1 MVKSSSHN
9 ITIIGSGYV
18 GMSLATLLA
27 QYHKVT
33 IVDIDKEKVKKINAG
48 MSPVKDSMISD
59 YLKHK
64 DLNLLASSS
73 LSGIIESTD
82 IAVIATPTDYDD
94 ETRYFDTS
102 SVDMVVEEILQHNSE
117 AVIVIKSTIP
127 EGHTDLL
134 KSKYKTNHIIFSPE
148 FLREGQ
154 ALQDNLYPS
163 RIIIGS
169 KCNNAEFFANI
180 LREASLKKDV
190 DILFTSSKEAEAIK
204 LFSNTYLAMRVAFF
218 NELDTYAMSK
228 SLNARDIINGLSLDD
243 RIGNHYNNPS
253 FGYGGYCL
261 PKDTKQLLA
270 NFNGIPQELI
280 SAVINSNKTRKSF
293 IANNILERKF
303 KTIGF
308 YKLDMKKG
316 SDNYR
321 SSSILDVIDLVIAAD
336 RKVIIFETNINNKFF
351 NGIEIDNDFES
362 FKQRADL
369 VVTNRHD
376 DALSD
381 IQDKVFTRDIFK
393 EN

>member
-1 MVKSSSHN
+1 MVKSSSYN

-18 GMSLATLLA
+18 GMSLATLLS

-33 IVDIDKEKVKKINAG
+33 IVDIDREKVKKINAG
-48 MSPVKDSMISD
+48 ISPVKDSMISD

-64 DLNLLASSS
+64 DLNLRASSS

-102 SVDMVVEEILQHNSE
+102 SVDIVVEEILQHNSKV
-117 AVIVIKSTIP
+117 VIVIKSTIP

-134 KSKYKTNHIIFSPE
+134 KSKYKTNNIIFSPE

-163 RIIIGS
+163 RIVIGS
-169 KCNNAEFFANI
+169 KCTNAKFFANI
-180 LREASLKKDV
+180 LQEASLKKDV
-190 DILFTSSKEAEAIK
+190 STLFTSSKEAESIK
-204 LFSNTYLAMRVAFF
+204 LFSNTYLAMRVSFF
-218 NELDTYAMSK
+218 NELDTYAMLK
-228 SLNARDIINGLSLDD
+228 NLNAKDIINGLSLDN

-270 NFNGIPQELI
+270 NFNGIPQELV
-280 SAVINSNKTRKSF
+280 SSVINSNKTRKRV
-293 IANNILERKF
+293 IANKILERQS

-308 YKLDMKKG
+308 YKLVMKKD
-316 SDNYR
+316 SDNFR
-321 SSSILDVIDLVIAAD
+321 SSSIIDVINLVLNAGK
-336 RKVIIFETNINNKFF
+336 KVIIFEPAINNKFF
-351 NGIEIDNDFES
+351 NGIEVDNNFES
-362 FKQRADL
+362 FEERSDL
-369 VVTNRHD
+369 IVTNRQD
-376 DALSD
+376 DQLSD
-381 IQDKVFTRDIFK
+381 IQEKVFTRDIFK

>member
-9 ITIIGSGYV
+9 IIIIGSGYV
-18 GMSLATLLA
+18 GMSLATLLS

-33 IVDIDKEKVKKINAG
+33 IVDIDKEKVNKINSG
-48 MSPVKDSMISD
+48 ISPIKDSMISD
-59 YLKHK
+59 YLKNK
-64 DLNLLASSS
+64 DLNLRASDS
-73 LSGIIESTD
+73 LNGIID
-82 IAVIATPTDYDD
+82 LANIAIIATPTNYDD
-94 ETRYFDTS
+94 ETGHFDTS
-102 SVDMVVEEILQHNSE
+102 SVDKTAEEILQYNSE
-117 AVIVIKSTIP
+117 AIIIIKSTIP
-127 EGHTDLL
+127 EGHTELL
-134 KSKYKTNHIIFSPE
+134 KAKYKTNNIIFSPE

-163 RIIIGS
+163 RIVIGS

-218 NELDTYAMSK
+218 NELDTYAISK
-228 SLNARDIINGLSLDD
+228 GLNARDIINGLSLDD
-243 RIGNHYNNPS
+243 RIGDHYNNPS

-280 SAVINSNKTRKSF
+280 SAVINSNKTRKTF
-293 IANNILERKF
+293 IANKVLERKF

-308 YKLDMKKG
+308 YKLNMKKG

-336 RKVIIFETNINNKFF
+336 RKVIIFEPNINNKFF

-369 VVTNRHD
+369 VVTNRQD

>member
-1 MVKSSSHN
+1 MVKRSSHN
-9 ITIIGSGYV
+9 ITIVGSGYV
-18 GMSLATLLA
+18 GMSLATLLS

-64 DLNLLASSS
+64 DLNLRASSS
-73 LSGIIESTD
+73 LGGTIESAD
-82 IAVIATPTDYDD
+82 IAVIATPTDYDY

-102 SVDMVVEEILQHNSE
+102 SVDIVVEEILQHNSE

-134 KSKYKTNHIIFSPE
+134 KSKYKTNNIIFSPE

-163 RIIIGS
+163 RIVVGS

-228 SLNARDIINGLSLDD
+228 GLNARDIIGGLSLDD
-243 RIGNHYNNPS
+243 RIGDHYNNPS

-270 NFNGIPQELI
+270 NFNDIPQELI
-280 SAVINSNKTRKSF
+280 SAVINSNKTRKTF
-293 IANNILERKF
+293 IANKILERKF

-321 SSSILDVIDLVIAAD
+321 SSSILDVIDLIIAAG
-336 RKVIIFETNINNKFF
+336 RKVIIFEPNINNKFF
-351 NGIEIDNDFES
+351 NCIEIDNNFEN

-369 VVTNRHD
+369 VVTNRQD

-381 IQDKVFTRDIFK
+381 IHDKVFTRDIFK

>member
-1 MVKSSSHN
+1 MVKSSCHN

-18 GMSLATLLA
+18 GMSLATLLS

-64 DLNLLASSS
+64 DLHLRASSS
-73 LSGIIESTD
+73 LSGVIESTD

-102 SVDMVVEEILQHNSE
+102 SVDIVVEEILQHNSE
-117 AVIVIKSTIP
+117 ALIVIKSTIP

-134 KSKYKTNHIIFSPE
+134 KSKYKTNNIIFSPE

-169 KCNNAEFFANI
+169 KCKNAELFANI
-180 LREASLKKDV
+180 LQEASLKKNV
-190 DILFTSSKEAEAIK
+190 DILFTSSKEAEAVK
-204 LFSNTYLAMRVAFF
+204 LFSNTFLALRVAFF

-228 SLNARDIINGLSLDD
+228 GLNARDIINGLSLDE
-243 RIGNHYNNPS
+243 RIGDYYNNPS

-270 NFNGIPQELI
+270 NFNEIPQELV
-280 SAVINSNKTRKSF
+280 SSVINSNHTRKSF
-293 IANNILERKF
+293 IANKILERESD
-303 KTIGF
+303 TIGF
-308 YKLDMKKG
+308 YKLAMKKD
-316 SDNYR
+316 SDNFR
-321 SSSILDVIDLVIAAD
+321 SSSIIDVINLISNANK
-336 RKVIIFETNINNKFF
+336 KVIIFEPNIVDKSF
-351 NGIEIDNDFES
+351 NGIEVDNNFES

-369 VVTNRHD
+369 IVTNRQED
-376 DALSD
+376 QLLD

>member
-9 ITIIGSGYV
+9 IAIIGSGYV

-59 YLKHK
+59 YLIHK
-64 DLNLLASSS
+64 DLNLRASSH
-73 LSGIIESTD
+73 LGATIESAD
-82 IAVIATPTDYDD
+82 IAIIATPTDYDD
-94 ETRYFDTS
+94 ETRHFDTS
-102 SVDMVVEEILQHNSE
+102 SVDIVVEEILQHNSE

-163 RIIIGS
+163 RIVIGS

-190 DILFTSSKEAEAIK
+190 DILFTSSQEAEAIK

-228 SLNARDIINGLSLDD
+228 GLNARDIINGSSLDD
-243 RIGNHYNNPS
+243 RIGDYYNNPS

-270 NFNGIPQELI
+270 NFNSIPQELI
-280 SAVINSNKTRKSF
+280 SAVINSNKTRKTF
-293 IANNILERKF
+293 IANKILERKF

-321 SSSILDVIDLVIAAD
+321 SSSILDVIDLVVAAG
-336 RKVIIFETNINNKFF
+336 RKVVIFEPNINNKFF

-362 FKQRADL
+362 FKQRVDL
-369 VVTNRHD
+369 VVTNRQD

-381 IQDKVFTRDIFK
+381 IQGKVFTRDIFK

>member
-27 QYHKVT
+27 QYHQVT

-59 YLKHK
+59 YLTHK
-64 DLNLLASSS
+64 DLNLRASSS
-73 LSGIIESTD
+73 LGGTIKSAD

-94 ETRYFDTS
+94 ETRCFDTS
-102 SVDMVVEEILQHNSE
+102 SVDIVVEEILQHNSE

-154 ALQDNLYPS
+154 ALHDNLYPS
-163 RIIIGS
+163 RIVIGS

-180 LREASLKKDV
+180 LRKASLKKDV
-190 DILFTSSKEAEAIK
+190 GILFTSSREAEAIK

-218 NELDTYAMSK
+218 NELDTYAMSNN
-228 SLNARDIINGLSLDD
+228 LNARDIITGLSLDD
-243 RIGNHYNNPS
+243 RIGDHYNNPS

-280 SAVINSNKTRKSF
+280 SAVINSNKTRKTF
-293 IANNILERKF
+293 IANKILERKF

-351 NGIEIDNDFES
+351 NSIEIDNDFES

-369 VVTNRHD
+369 VVTNRQD

-381 IQDKVFTRDIFK
+381 IQDKVFTRDIFE

>member
-18 GMSLATLLA
+18 GMSLGTLLS

-48 MSPVKDSMISD
+48 MSPVKDSMIPD

-64 DLNLLASSS
+64 DLNLRASSS
-73 LSGIIESTD
+73 LSKTIESAD
-82 IAVIATPTDYDD
+82 IAIIATPTDYDD
-94 ETRYFDTS
+94 ETGYFETS
-102 SVDMVVEEILQHNSE
+102 SVDEVVEEILLHNSK

-127 EGHTDLL
+127 EGHTDFL
-134 KSKYKTNHIIFSPE
+134 KTKHKTNNILFSPE
-148 FLREGQ
+148 FLREGH

-163 RIIIGS
+163 RIVIGS

-180 LREASLKKDV
+180 LREASLKKDI

-204 LFSNTYLAMRVAFF
+204 LFSNTYLALRVAFF

-243 RIGNHYNNPS
+243 RIGDHYNNPS
-253 FGYGGYCL
+253 FGFGGYCL

-270 NFNGIPQELI
+270 NFDSIPQELI
-280 SAVINSNKTRKSF
+280 SSVISSNQTRKKF
-293 IANNILERKF
+293 ISDKILERESN
-303 KTIGF
+303 TIGF
-308 YKLDMKKG
+308 YKLAMKKG
-316 SDNYR
+316 SDNFR
-321 SSSILDVIDLVIAAD
+321 SSSILDLIDYVSNAGK
-336 RKVIIFETNINNKFF
+336 KVIIFEPNINNKFF

-362 FKQRADL
+362 FKQRSDL
-369 VVTNRHD
+369 IVANRQD
-376 DALSD
+376 EQLLD

>member
-1 MVKSSSHN
+1 MVKSASYN
-9 ITIIGSGYV
+9 ITIVGSGYV
-18 GMSLATLLA
+18 GMSLAILLS

-48 MSPVKDSMISD
+48 ISPVKDSMISD

-64 DLNLLASSS
+64 DLNLRASSS

-102 SVDMVVEEILQHNSE
+102 SVDIVVEEILQHNSKV
-117 AVIVIKSTIP
+117 VIVIKSTIP

-134 KSKYKTNHIIFSPE
+134 KSKYKTNNIIFSPE

-163 RIIIGS
+163 RIVIGS
-169 KCNNAEFFANI
+169 KCNNAKFFGNI

-204 LFSNTYLAMRVAFF
+204 LFSNTYLALRVAFF

-228 SLNARDIINGLSLDD
+228 NLNARDIISGLSLDE
-243 RIGNHYNNPS
+243 RIGDHYNNPS
-253 FGYGGYCL
+253 FGFGGYCL

-270 NFNGIPQELI
+270 NFNDIPQELV
-280 SAVINSNKTRKSF
+280 SSVINSNQKRKSF
-293 IANNILERKF
+293 IANKILERESDI
-303 KTIGF
+303 IGF
-308 YKLDMKKG
+308 YKLAMKKG
-316 SDNYR
+316 SDNFR
-321 SSSILDVIDLVIAAD
+321 SSSILDVIDLILNAGK
-336 RKVIIFETNINNKFF
+336 KVIIFEPTVNDKFF
-351 NGIEIDNDFES
+351 NGIEVDNNFES

-369 VVTNRHD
+369 IVANRQED
-376 DALSD
+376 QLLD
-381 IQDKVFTRDIFK
+381 IKDKVFTRDIFK

>member
-1 MVKSSSHN
+1 MVKNSSHN

-18 GMSLATLLA
+18 GMSLATLLS

-48 MSPVKDSMISD
+48 ISPVKDSMISD

-64 DLNLLASSS
+64 DLNLRASSS
-73 LSGIIESTD
+73 LGGTIESAD

-94 ETRYFDTS
+94 ESRYFDTS
-102 SVDMVVEEILQHNSE
+102 SVDMVVEEILQYNSE

-163 RIIIGS
+163 RIVIGS

-228 SLNARDIINGLSLDD
+228 GLNPRDIINGLSLDE
-243 RIGNHYNNPS
+243 RIGDHYNNPS

-280 SAVINSNKTRKSF
+280 LAVINSNKTRKSF
-293 IANNILERKF
+293 IADKILERKF

-321 SSSILDVIDLVIAAD
+321 SSSIIDVINLVSSANKKI
-336 RKVIIFETNINNKFF
+336 VIFEPSINDKFF
-351 NGIEIDNDFES
+351 NSIEVDNNFES
-362 FKQRADL
+362 FKKRSDL
-369 VVTNRHD
+369 IVTNRQED
-376 DALSD
+376 QLSD

>member
-27 QYHKVT
+27 QHHKVT

-48 MSPVKDSMISD
+48 MSPVKDTMISD

-64 DLNLLASSS
+64 DLNLRASSS
-73 LSGIIESTD
+73 LGEIIESVD
-82 IAVIATPTDYDD
+82 IAVIATPTDYND

-117 AVIVIKSTIP
+117 ALILIKSTIP
-127 EGHTDLL
+127 EGHTDSL
-134 KSKYKTNHIIFSPE
+134 KKKYKTDKILFSPE

-154 ALQDNLYPS
+154 ALRDNLYPS
-163 RIIIGS
+163 RIVIGS
-169 KCNNAEFFANI
+169 KCNNAKFIANI
-180 LREASLKKDV
+180 LQEASLKKDV

-204 LFSNTYLAMRVAFF
+204 LFSNTYLALRVAFF

-228 SLNARDIINGLSLDD
+228 GLNAKDIINGLSSDD
-243 RIGNHYNNPS
+243 RIGDHYNNPS

-270 NFNGIPQELI
+270 NFNSIPQELI
-280 SAVINSNKTRKSF
+280 SSVISSNQTRKKF
-293 IANNILERKF
+293 ISDKILERESN
-303 KTIGF
+303 TIGF
-308 YKLDMKKG
+308 YKLAMKKD
-316 SDNYR
+316 SDNFR
-321 SSSILDVIDLVIAAD
+321 SSSILDLIDYVSNAGK
-336 RKVIIFETNINNKFF
+336 KVIIFEPNISNKFF
-351 NGIEIDNDFES
+351 NGIEIDNNFES
-362 FKQRADL
+362 FKERADL
-369 VVTNRHD
+369 IVTNRQQD
-376 DALSD
+376 ELSD
-381 IQDKVFTRDIFK
+381 IQGKVFTRDIFK

>member
-1 MVKSSSHN
+1 
-9 ITIIGSGYV
+9 
-18 GMSLATLLA
+18 MSLATLLS
-27 QYHKVT
+27 QYHKVS

-64 DLNLLASSS
+64 DLNLRAFSS
-73 LSGIIESTD
+73 LSGIIKSAD
-82 IAVIATPTDYDD
+82 IAVIATPTDYND

-102 SVDMVVEEILQHNSE
+102 SVDIVVEEILKHNSK

-169 KCNNAEFFANI
+169 KCTNAEFFANI

-243 RIGNHYNNPS
+243 RIGDHYNNPS

-270 NFNGIPQELI
+270 NFDSIPQELI
-280 SAVINSNKTRKSF
+280 SSVISSNQTRKKF
-293 IANNILERKF
+293 ISDKILERESN
-303 KTIGF
+303 TIGF
-308 YKLDMKKG
+308 YKLAMKKG
-316 SDNYR
+316 SDNFR
-321 SSSILDVIDLVIAAD
+321 SSSILDLIDHVSNAGK
-336 RKVIIFETNINNKFF
+336 KVIIFEPNINNKFF

-362 FKQRADL
+362 FKQ
-369 VVTNRHD
+369 
-376 DALSD
+376 
-381 IQDKVFTRDIFK
+381 
-393 EN
+393 

>member
-1 MVKSSSHN
+1 MVKSSTHN

-18 GMSLATLLA
+18 GMSLATLLS

-33 IVDIDKEKVKKINAG
+33 IIDIDKEKVKKINAG
-48 MSPVKDSMISD
+48 ISPVKDSMISD

-64 DLNLLASSS
+64 DLNLRAASS
-73 LSGIIESTD
+73 LVETIESAD
-82 IAVIATPTDYDD
+82 IAVVATPTDYDY
-94 ETRYFDTS
+94 ETRCFDTS
-102 SVDMVVEEILQHNSE
+102 SVDIVVEEILQHNSE

-134 KSKYKTNHIIFSPE
+134 RSKYKTNHIIFSPE

-154 ALQDNLYPS
+154 ALQDSLYPS

-228 SLNARDIINGLSLDD
+228 NLNARDIINGLSLDD

-270 NFNGIPQELI
+270 NFNEIPQDLV
-280 SAVINSNKTRKSF
+280 SSVINSNQTRKSF
-293 IANNILERKF
+293 IADKILERKSD
-303 KTIGF
+303 TIGF
-308 YKLDMKKG
+308 YKLAMKKD
-316 SDNYR
+316 SDNFR
-321 SSSILDVIDLVIAAD
+321 SSSIIDVINLISNANK
-336 RKVIIFETNINNKFF
+336 KVIIFEPNIDDKFL
-351 NGIEIDNDFES
+351 NGIEIENNFES
-362 FKQRADL
+362 FKKRSDL
-369 VVTNRHD
+369 IVTNRQED
-376 DALSD
+376 RLSD
-381 IQDKVFTRDIFK
+381 VLDKVFTRDIFK